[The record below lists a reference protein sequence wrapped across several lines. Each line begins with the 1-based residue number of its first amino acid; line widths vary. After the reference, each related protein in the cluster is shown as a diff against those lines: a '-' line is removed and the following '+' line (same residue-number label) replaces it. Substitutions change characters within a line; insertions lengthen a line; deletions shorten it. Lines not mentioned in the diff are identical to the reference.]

1 MDIPELLGTDSIGT
15 ISPERRDAEAFNS
28 RHQTVVPRS
37 GRIFGSLRNGSVSLF
52 RSTVKQSKGLTR

>member
-28 RHQTVVPRS
+28 RHQTVVPHS
-37 GRIFGSLRNGSVSLF
+37 GRMFGSVSLF
-52 RSTVKQSKGLTR
+52 GSTVKQSKGLTR